1 MTGASSFG
9 TADRE
14 RLAELLAQLPRGEA
28 MQLDELQ
35 GLAVA
40 VSMAGGYDDASGDW
54 FSAAAAGDDS
64 REREILTLLEAY
76 RLATARALE
85 EGSLVI
91 EGRTTRTGRIDYEP
105 WCRAFLNGV
114 EAGDWFAL
122 ADADELEELLFPIDV
137 VADALPERQ
146 RATYAPAQWR
156 DLVHECTQGLPQS
169 VERLRDYWRIL
180 RSPPPPMRRD
190 QPKVGRNDPCPCG
203 SGKKHKHCH
212 GR

>member
-85 EGSLVI
+85 EGS
-91 EGRTTRTGRIDYEP
+91 R
-105 WCRAFLNGV
+105 
-114 EAGDWFAL
+114 
-122 ADADELEELLFPIDV
+122 
-137 VADALPERQ
+137 
-146 RATYAPAQWR
+146 
-156 DLVHECTQGLPQS
+156 
-169 VERLRDYWRIL
+169 
-180 RSPPPPMRRD
+180 
-190 QPKVGRNDPCPCG
+190 
-203 SGKKHKHCH
+203 
-212 GR
+212 